1 MPGLFVTFEGVEG
14 SGKSS
19 RCRCLIQAL
28 RSAGRE
34 TVFTR
39 EPGGPDVSERI
50 RSILLNPELDI
61 PPLAELMLYFASRA
75 ANVERVIRPALE
87 RGEIVL
93 CDRFSDASFAY
104 QGWGRGLPL
113 DGMMAANDLAT
124 GGLKP
129 HLTILMDL
137 DPEEGFRRMNISGRK
152 LDRIEME
159 DLSFHR
165 RVRRGYR
172 DIAERESERFLV
184 VDGMLT
190 EEEQDS
196 LIRNEVFRKIK
207 DRSREVNDL

>member
-28 RSAGRE
+28 QNTGSE

-50 RSILLNPELDI
+50 RSILLNPELDV
-61 PPLAELMLYFASRA
+61 PPLTELMLYFASRA
-75 ANVERVIRPALE
+75 ANVDRVIRPALK
-87 RGEIVL
+87 RGVIVL
-93 CDRFSDASFAY
+93 CDRFSDATFAY
-104 QGWGRGLPL
+104 QGWGRGLPI
-113 DGMMAANDLAT
+113 DGMRAANVLAT
-124 GGLKP
+124 SGLKP
-129 HLTILMDL
+129 DLTILMDL

-165 RVRRGYR
+165 RVRDGYR
-172 DIAERESERFLV
+172 DLAHREPERFLV
-184 VDGMLT
+184 VDGKLS
-190 EEEQDS
+190 EEEQNS
-196 LIRNEVFRKIK
+196 LILNEVLNRIT
-207 DRSREVNDL
+207 DRMVGSI

>member
-19 RCRCLIQAL
+19 RCKCLIEAL
-28 RSAGRE
+28 RNAGSE

-50 RSILLNPELDI
+50 RSILLNPELDV

-75 ANVERVIRPALE
+75 ANVDRVIRPALD
-87 RGEIVL
+87 RGAIVL
-93 CDRFSDASFAY
+93 CDRFSDATFAY

-113 DGMMAANDLAT
+113 DGMRAANELAT
-124 GGLKP
+124 GGLMP

-165 RVRRGYR
+165 RVRDGYC
-172 DIAERESERFLV
+172 DLASRETERFLV
-184 VDGMLT
+184 VDGMLS

-196 LIRNEVFRKIK
+196 LILNEVLKRM
-207 DRSREVNDL
+207 

>member
-19 RCRCLIQAL
+19 RCRYLLQAL
-28 RSAGRE
+28 RKTGCE

-50 RSILLNPELDI
+50 RSILLNPELDV
-61 PPLAELMLYFASRA
+61 PPLTELMLYFASRA
-75 ANVERVIRPALE
+75 ANVDRVIRPALS
-87 RGEIVL
+87 RAAIVL
-93 CDRFSDASFAY
+93 SDRFSDATFAY

-113 DGMMAANDLAT
+113 NEMKAANELAT

-137 DPEEGFRRMNISGRK
+137 DPEEGFRRMNLSGRN

-165 RVRRGYR
+165 RVRDGYR
-172 DIAERESERFLV
+172 DLADREPERFLV
-184 VDGMLT
+184 VDGRLR

-196 LIRNEVFRKIK
+196 LILNEVFKRIAERKVI
-207 DRSREVNDL
+207 DI